1 MDTFF
6 LTVTACDRVF
16 YKGRALQV
24 VMPLEDGEKAIQ
36 AHHENMVFAVDIGEI
51 RIQTQEGEW
60 ITGVV
65 GRGFAQVINNRVSI
79 LVDTAEHPDE
89 IDVRRARSERTGSG
103 TASTKTKYSGIL
115 YVAGFPGTCHVP
127 SSLQHERQHKYIILL
142 FTLGYIIFYKPVF
155 HIAVEFLY
163 RRIVSSAL

>member
-65 GRGFAQVINNRVSI
+65 GRGFA
-79 LVDTAEHPDE
+79 
-89 IDVRRARSERTGSG
+89 
-103 TASTKTKYSGIL
+103 
-115 YVAGFPGTCHVP
+115 
-127 SSLQHERQHKYIILL
+127 
-142 FTLGYIIFYKPVF
+142 
-155 HIAVEFLY
+155 
-163 RRIVSSAL
+163 

>member
-51 RIQTQEGEW
+51 RIQTQD
-60 ITGVV
+60 
-65 GRGFAQVINNRVSI
+65 
-79 LVDTAEHPDE
+79 VDLP
-89 IDVRRARSERTGSG
+89 R
-103 TASTKTKYSGIL
+103 
-115 YVAGFPGTCHVP
+115 
-127 SSLQHERQHKYIILL
+127 
-142 FTLGYIIFYKPVF
+142 
-155 HIAVEFLY
+155 
-163 RRIVSSAL
+163 

>member
-51 RIQTQEGEW
+51 RIQT
-60 ITGVV
+60 
-65 GRGFAQVINNRVSI
+65 
-79 LVDTAEHPDE
+79 
-89 IDVRRARSERTGSG
+89 
-103 TASTKTKYSGIL
+103 
-115 YVAGFPGTCHVP
+115 
-127 SSLQHERQHKYIILL
+127 
-142 FTLGYIIFYKPVF
+142 
-155 HIAVEFLY
+155 
-163 RRIVSSAL
+163 